1 MKDMSNPNFKPGDR
15 VYCTEFGKGTI
26 RAIRTNDALVEFVNH
41 GVRQYCVKY
50 EDMELVNKKGN
61 GNEI

>member
-1 MKDMSNPNFKPGDR
+1 MSNTTFKLGDR
-15 VYCTEFGKGTI
+15 VYCAEFGKGII

-41 GVRQYCVKY
+41 GRRQVSVKF

-61 GNEI
+61 GN